1 MLQANPNLVRPLR
14 LIAAATLIGPA
25 LLFAYAAWTN
35 HRALDQ
41 RATERIESAL
51 DVIQEHA
58 LKVFQTIDRA
68 IAETNEVLRGLPD
81 EQIRADEA
89 RLQARIKEIQ
99 AALPH
104 IESIWAF
111 DRNGRPLLA
120 STLLPVPQ
128 TLNNSDRDYF
138 RAQAAQDAGAFIGE
152 VLSARVGKSQFF
164 VFSRRRPLSDG
175 RFNGIVAVTIPP
187 DSLRDFYARVV
198 QWPDFSAALIRTD
211 GVFLAR
217 FPNRDNAIL
226 RLKAGSVFET
236 AIAA

>member
-1 MLQANPNLVRPLR
+1 MRFDRTVHTTQLLQLLMWAGVVLPASLFIYASLV
-14 LIAAATLIGPA
+14 
-25 LLFAYAAWTN
+25 N
-35 HRALDQ
+35 HKALDQ
-41 RATERIESAL
+41 AATERGERSL
-51 DVIQEHA
+51 DVLQEHA
-58 LKVFQTIDRA
+58 VKVFQTIDRA

-152 VLSARVGKSQFF
+152 VIAARGGKSPVF
-164 VFSRRRPLSDG
+164 VL
-175 RFNGIVAVTIPP
+175 
-187 DSLRDFYARVV
+187 
-198 QWPDFSAALIRTD
+198 
-211 GVFLAR
+211 
-217 FPNRDNAIL
+217 
-226 RLKAGSVFET
+226 
-236 AIAA
+236 

>member
-1 MLQANPNLVRPLR
+1 MRFDRTVHTTQLLQLLMWTGVVH
-14 LIAAATLIGPA
+14 PA
-25 LLFAYAAWTN
+25 SLFIYASWTN
-35 HRALDQ
+35 FRSLDQ
-41 RATERIESAL
+41 TATERAERNL

-58 LKVFQTIDRA
+58 LKVFQTVDRA

-89 RLQARIKEIQ
+89 HLQARVKETQ
-99 AALPH
+99 SALPH

-111 DRNGRPLLA
+111 DRDGRPLLA

-128 TLNNSDRDYF
+128 NLNNSDRDYF
-138 RAQAAQDAGAFIGE
+138 RAQVAQDAGPYIGE

-217 FPNRDNAIL
+217 F
-226 RLKAGSVFET
+226 
-236 AIAA
+236 